1 MGIAERVDR
10 ELGLTIVVWHGRVT
24 PQDTVDHLVR
34 LAANRYWPPGRSSLT
49 DLRTATEI
57 SLPDRELVEI
67 LLEDTD
73 LLDVSNKAVLVRPEV
88 VWKTGVQRAAAKHGM
103 DATPFTELH
112 DACAHL
118 GVDPKPVG
126 VALDDLRAAIDAA
139 SFRLTVDAPRQD

>member
-34 LAANRYWPPGRSSLT
+34 LAANRYWAPGRTSLT

-67 LLEDTD
+67 LLEETD
-73 LLDVSNKAVLVRPEV
+73 LLDVCNKAVLVRPEHL
-88 VWKTGVQRAAAKHGM
+88 WRAAVRRGAAEHGM
-103 DATPFTELH
+103 DATPFTEV
-112 DACAHL
+112 DAACAHV
-118 GVDPKPVG
+118 GVDPARVG
-126 VALDDLRAAIDAA
+126 LVLDDLRAAIDAA
-139 SFRLTVDAPRQD
+139 SFRMTVDAPRER